1 MVPGRRDLG
10 SRMLRCRVCASPQMS
25 PILDFDDFSSSTLI
39 FFMALAILRMEHSTT
54 KWRAKLHAAIAG
66 HTSDRTTKT
75 SNYVLFLL
83 PFITVLREGLEA
95 VVFVAGVALG
105 SDPSTIPGAVLLGV
119 FSGIGVGLAIW
130 MWGTHSS
137 MPYSLV
143 SQLS

>member
-1 MVPGRRDLG
+1 
-10 SRMLRCRVCASPQMS
+10 
-25 PILDFDDFSSSTLI
+25 
-39 FFMALAILRMEHSTT
+39 MALAILRMENSAN

-75 SNYVLFLL
+75 SNYALFLL

-119 FSGIGVGLAIW
+119 LSGLGVGFTIW

-137 MPYSLV
+137 TQYSFTP
-143 SQLS
+143 QLF